1 MLTDNKM
8 LEIANKYVGQI
19 GQEINI
25 ELIVLS
31 EFIKKSYGNIY
42 GYVAKDSTKH
52 RLAGNGPFLVK
63 NDTGIVIQFGT
74 SDDVEYYLNGYENG
88 TWKPSTHGVWDPN
101 QN

>member
-25 ELIVLS
+25 ELIILS
-31 EFIKKSYGNIY
+31 EFIKKSYGNVY

>member
-1 MLTDNKM
+1 M